1 MKRRSIGLLT
11 RIGLAGLMFLL
22 CCVANAWAAD
32 GYQFTRES
40 YDLMMRWLNFIIL
53 ATLIIKY
60 ARRPIANFLSE
71 KKKEVATSIENLEA
85 RKKAVQDKLEE
96 GRRQLTASEGRL
108 ASIKERIIAE
118 GENRKAQIIA
128 DSQKES
134 RIMLETAQLRI
145 SHQIRETQARLK
157 SELIDSATQM
167 TIAKLPGILT
177 AADHDRLIR
186 QWMDAVQS

>member
-85 RKKAVQDKLEE
+85 RKKAVQEKLKE
-96 GRRQLTASEGRL
+96 GRRQLTASEERL

-177 AADHDRLIR
+177 AADHERLIR